1 MTVWRGALAVAL
13 TAIPLAGITAQ
24 TPTRTLPLDAV
35 RSGITF
41 AGADV
46 QAMQR
51 DDFANPGMLW
61 VDRGRKLWSEKPG
74 TAAPSCADCHGDVDR
89 SMRSVATRYP
99 AYSADA
105 KRVVDL
111 ETRIEGCRV
120 ARQHLAPLTHES
132 EDLLALTT
140 YVAYASRGLPV
151 KVAIDGPAGGA
162 FERGRQF
169 YVTRHGQMNLSCAQ
183 CHEQNAGKQLFGET
197 ISQGHGVAFPA
208 YRLEWQMVG
217 SLARRIRA
225 CLFGIR
231 AERPPAEAPELAEVA
246 LYLAW
251 RAEGLPL
258 EVPGVRR

>member
-225 CLFGIR
+225 
-231 AERPPAEAPELAEVA
+231 EMPPAEAPELAEVA

>member
-1 MTVWRGALAVAL
+1 MTWCAMLAVVA
-13 TAIPLAGITAQ
+13 AITALDVFAQ
-24 TPTRTLPLDAV
+24 APARTLPLEKL

-61 VDRGRKLWSEKPG
+61 VDRGRTLWSEKPPSG
-74 TAAPSCADCHGDVDR
+74 APSCAGCHGEADK
-89 SMRSVATRYP
+89 SMRGVATRYP
-99 AYSADA
+99 AFSTEA

-111 ETRIEGCRV
+111 EARIDACRV
-120 ARQHLAPLTHES
+120 RRQNLPPLAHEA

-140 YVAYASRGLPV
+140 YVAYVSRGLPV
-151 KVAIDGPAGGA
+151 KVAIDGSAQPA
-162 FERGRQF
+162 FERGRAF
-169 YVTRHGQMNLSCAQ
+169 YQTRHGQLNMSCVQ
-183 CHEQNAGKQLFGET
+183 CHEQNPGKRLFAET
-197 ISQGHGVAFPA
+197 ISQGHGTAFPA
-208 YRLEWQMVG
+208 YRLEWQAVG

-231 AERPPAEAPELAEVA
+231 AEMPPAEAPELTEVA

-258 EVPGVRR
+258 EAPGVRR

>member
-1 MTVWRGALAVAL
+1 MTVWREVLAIAL
-13 TAIPLAGITAQ
+13 TAIPIADTAAE
-24 TPTRTLPLDAV
+24 TPARTLPLDAL

-51 DDFANPGMLW
+51 DDFANPAMLW
-61 VDRGRKLWSEKPG
+61 VDRGRKLWSEKPA
-74 TAAPSCADCHGDVDR
+74 TAAPSCADCHDDAEP
-89 SMRSVATRYP
+89 SMRGVATRYP

-120 ARQHLAPLTHES
+120 ARQKLPPLAHEA

-151 KVAIDGPAGGA
+151 KVAIDGPARAA

-169 YVTRHGQMNLSCAQ
+169 YATRHGQMNLSCAQ

-197 ISQGHGVAFPA
+197 ISQGHGTAFPA
-208 YRLEWQMVG
+208 YRLEWQTVG

-231 AERPPAEAPELAEVA
+231 AEMPPAEAPELAEVA

-251 RAEGLPL
+251 RAEGLSL